1 MICRPYP
8 KSLSGN
14 KYIAAFVDHYSGWP
28 EAFAVPDKSADTI
41 VQLLIEEVI
50 PRHSCPL
57 QIVSDNG
64 TENVNKIMA
73 ETLKDMNVDHATTSF
88 CHLQS
93 NAKVERF
100 HRTLH
105 DIMSKKMEGDL
116 MTWDMHLNQT
126 LSAIR
131 ISVAETTR
139 HSPFFLMCNRDPVM
153 AVDNILR
160 PRRKYLG
167 EEHHRVALEN
177 QYKTFT
183 QVYRRMKKNKTKK
196 NREKLQNMRTG
207 QRKPRNSR

>member
-1 MICRPYP
+1 MYKGLYDYASACVTSQARALKKQKTPVQEMDVLPYPFARVSVDLSGPYP
-8 KSLSGN
+8 KSMSGN
-14 KYIAAFVDHYSGWP
+14 KYIVAFADHYSGWP

-41 VQLLIEEVI
+41 AQQLTEEVI

-105 DIMSKKMEGDL
+105 DIMSKKMEDDL
-116 MTWDMHLNQT
+116 MIWDF
-126 LSAIR
+126 
-131 ISVAETTR
+131 ISIKR
-139 HSPFFLMCNRDPVM
+139 C
-153 AVDNILR
+153 
-160 PRRKYLG
+160 
-167 EEHHRVALEN
+167 
-177 QYKTFT
+177 
-183 QVYRRMKKNKTKK
+183 
-196 NREKLQNMRTG
+196 
-207 QRKPRNSR
+207 QR

>member
-1 MICRPYP
+1 M
-8 KSLSGN
+8 
-14 KYIAAFVDHYSGWP
+14 
-28 EAFAVPDKSADTI
+28 
-41 VQLLIEEVI
+41 
-50 PRHSCPL
+50 
-57 QIVSDNG
+57 SDNG

-105 DIMSKKMEGDL
+105 DIMSKKMENDL
-116 MTWDMHLNQT
+116 TTWDMHLNQT

-131 ISVAETTR
+131 VSVAETTQ
-139 HSPFFLMCNRDPVM
+139 HSPFFLMHNHDPVM
-153 AVDNILR
+153 PVDNILR

-177 QYKTFT
+177 QHKTFT
-183 QVYRRMKKNKTKK
+183 QVYRRIKKNPK
-196 NREKLQNMRTG
+196 EKGQNMRTG